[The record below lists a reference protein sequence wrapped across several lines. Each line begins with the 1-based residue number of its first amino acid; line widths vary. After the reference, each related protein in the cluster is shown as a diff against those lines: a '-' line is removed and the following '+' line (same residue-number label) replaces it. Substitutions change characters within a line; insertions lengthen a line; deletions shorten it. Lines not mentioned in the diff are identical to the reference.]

1 MKKTLFSSL
10 LSLSAG
16 IFLLTAAAQ
25 ADVLK
30 IKPTHPDRYTV
41 VKGDTLWDI
50 SGRFLEHPWQW
61 PEIWQINPQ
70 IDDPHW
76 IYPGDVV
83 ELVYINGKPQLRKA
97 SGRVVLTPQMRIRD
111 VAEPVRVIP
120 INAIKPVLES
130 GYVVDSETDFNS
142 LPRIVDLSSERLI
155 LGDKST
161 IAKYGAQRQLAGNE
175 QRVFIRGDVTP
186 RGVYDIIRPAEQL
199 KASDTDEILGQAVIK
214 IGEVIVARSQDTS
227 ADVSA
232 GLVTLSPREV
242 KLGDYL
248 VPHQKIDTAMD
259 FQPKKSS
266 VKDGEVIGFT
276 KPGLLIASM
285 DTVII
290 DRGQAN
296 GVTRGDVFALSR
308 DGRRINDP
316 QDQAKLLL
324 PEESVGL
331 AMVYK
336 TFDQVSYALVM
347 ESHRGIQIGD
357 HLRQP

>member
-30 IKPTHPDRYTV
+30 IKPSHPDRYTV

-70 IDDPHW
+70 IEDPHW

-130 GYVVDSETDFNS
+130 GHVVDNETDFDL

-155 LGDKST
+155 LGDKSF
-161 IAKYGAQRQLAGNE
+161 IAKYRAQRQLAGNE

-199 KASDTDEILGQAVIK
+199 KASDT
-214 IGEVIVARSQDTS
+214 
-227 ADVSA
+227 
-232 GLVTLSPREV
+232 
-242 KLGDYL
+242 
-248 VPHQKIDTAMD
+248 AMD
-259 FQPKKSS
+259 FHPKKSS
-266 VKDGEVIGFT
+266 VNDGEVIGFT

-308 DGRRINDP
+308 DGRQINDP
-316 QDQAKLLL
+316 QDQTKLQL

>member
-30 IKPTHPDRYTV
+30 IKPSHPDRYTV

-70 IDDPHW
+70 IEDPNW

-120 INAIKPVLES
+120 INAINPVLES
-130 GYVVDSETDFNS
+130 GYVVD
-142 LPRIVDLSSERLI
+142 
-155 LGDKST
+155 
-161 IAKYGAQRQLAGNE
+161 
-175 QRVFIRGDVTP
+175 
-186 RGVYDIIRPAEQL
+186 
-199 KASDTDEILGQAVIK
+199 
-214 IGEVIVARSQDTS
+214 
-227 ADVSA
+227 
-232 GLVTLSPREV
+232 
-242 KLGDYL
+242 
-248 VPHQKIDTAMD
+248 
-259 FQPKKSS
+259 
-266 VKDGEVIGFT
+266 
-276 KPGLLIASM
+276 
-285 DTVII
+285 
-290 DRGQAN
+290 
-296 GVTRGDVFALSR
+296 
-308 DGRRINDP
+308 
-316 QDQAKLLL
+316 
-324 PEESVGL
+324 SVGL

>member
-30 IKPTHPDRYTV
+30 IKPSHPDRYTV

-70 IDDPHW
+70 IEDPHW

-130 GYVVDSETDFNS
+130 GYVVDSETDFDS

-155 LGDKST
+155 LGDKSS
-161 IAKYGAQRQLAGNE
+161 IAKYGAQRQH
-175 QRVFIRGDVTP
+175 T
-186 RGVYDIIRPAEQL
+186 
-199 KASDTDEILGQAVIK
+199 
-214 IGEVIVARSQDTS
+214 
-227 ADVSA
+227 
-232 GLVTLSPREV
+232 
-242 KLGDYL
+242 
-248 VPHQKIDTAMD
+248 
-259 FQPKKSS
+259 
-266 VKDGEVIGFT
+266 
-276 KPGLLIASM
+276 
-285 DTVII
+285 
-290 DRGQAN
+290 
-296 GVTRGDVFALSR
+296 
-308 DGRRINDP
+308 
-316 QDQAKLLL
+316 
-324 PEESVGL
+324 
-331 AMVYK
+331 
-336 TFDQVSYALVM
+336 
-347 ESHRGIQIGD
+347 
-357 HLRQP
+357 